1 MSETKDRKLR
11 RVLSMA
17 ISLDAAIEETMGA
30 MMDDNNELKDRKDRR
45 AYDELEAMHGRLMS
59 FYDEIG
65 EICKKNLN
73 TPN

>member
-45 AYDELEAMHGRLMS
+45 AYDELEGMHGRLMS

-65 EICKKNLN
+65 EICKRNLN
-73 TPN
+73 TSK